1 VTSYSYSQLEGLW
14 INAGGP
20 RAVAALAAAIAE
32 AESGGN
38 SQAVNRTD
46 NNGTQTSW
54 GLWQISNGTHGQPV
68 PDILDPAVN
77 AQQAVAKYNNAGH
90 QFTPWGTYDTGA
102 YKAFLSGSTTPDT
115 TVPGLG
121 APAPPGTAA
130 AGATCLLALPSV
142 GLGPISTPQICL
154 IDRTEARAVLGAVL
168 IASGGLVLAL
178 GVLVLAAY
186 GLKSSGAGK
195 GAGRALEVIG
205 AGTAVV
211 APEVGAPVAAAGAT
225 VQKAG
230 TAGTAAGA
238 ARRRTRSR
246 QAAAGKTKASQ
257 AQAS

>member
-1 VTSYSYSQLEGLW
+1 VTTYTYSQLEGLW

-20 RAVAALAAAIAE
+20 RAVAALAAAIGE

-68 PDILDPAVN
+68 PNILDPAVN

-115 TVPGLG
+115 SVPGLG
-121 APAPPGTAA
+121 SPAPPGTAA
-130 AGATCLLALPSV
+130 PGATCLLALPSV
-142 GLGPISTPQICL
+142 GLGPISTPQVCL

-168 IASGGLVLAL
+168 LASGGLVLAL

-195 GAGRALEVIG
+195 AAGRALQVAG
-205 AGTAVV
+205 AATAVV
-211 APEVGAPVAAAGAT
+211 APEAGVPVAAAGTEVAS
-225 VQKAG
+225 
-230 TAGTAAGA
+230 AASRRPA
-238 ARRRTRSR
+238 APRRRAS
-246 QAAAGKTKASQ
+246 AGKTKASQ

>member
-20 RAVAALAAAIAE
+20 RAVAGVAAAIAD
-32 AESGGN
+32 AESHGN

-90 QFTPWGTYDTGA
+90 QFTPWGTYDSGA
-102 YKAFLSGSTTPDT
+102 YQAFLGGSTTPDT
-115 TVPGLG
+115 NVPGLG
-121 APAPPGTAA
+121 APAPPGT
-130 AGATCLLALPSV
+130 GEPSSATCLLWLPSV
-142 GLGPISTPQICL
+142 GLGPVSTPHVCL
-154 IDRTEARAVLGAVL
+154 IDRTEARAVLGAL
-168 IASGGLVLAL
+168 LMASGGFVLAL

-195 GAGRALEVIG
+195 AAGRALQVAG
-205 AGTAVV
+205 AATAVV
-211 APEVGAPVAAAGAT
+211 APEAGIPVAAAGTEVAS
-225 VQKAG
+225 
-230 TAGTAAGA
+230 AGA
-238 ARRRTRSR
+238 RRPAAPRRR
-246 QAAAGKTKASQ
+246 APAGKTKASQ